1 MKIKEVCARTGLS
14 ERAVRFYEERG
25 LLRPETIESNGR
37 DYRQYSEGDIARLRE
52 IAALRGTGFSIEQ
65 LQNLY
70 LCPEK
75 TGQTLADRLES
86 LRKEEGQA
94 KEALALLLPLSRRSW
109 SGGSELAQAIL
120 DRQEFT
126 LAAAEP
132 DFGREDGLEQ
142 EEKQALGQAVLERMA
157 QKDRGNRRYRRVAAA
172 AGAVVLLLAGLLG
185 YHFWQGSQ
193 CVSLYSTLSGGYF
206 SDRKLIQAEG
216 GEYLMTAQFT
226 IPEGPSFLAVFR
238 EDVGNTLYNSLFL
251 DQEYA
256 GVSFTVEIPKREA
269 ERLGLLANGMAD
281 FSQKVFEQVLPDD
294 GLCMEYLSIVGLQ
307 GDYGQSN

>member
-25 LLRPETIESNGR
+25 ILYPQTIENNGR
-37 DYRQYSEGDIARLRE
+37 DYRQYREGDIARLRE
-52 IAALRGTGFSIEQ
+52 IAALRGIGFSIEQ
-65 LQNLY
+65 IQNLY
-70 LCPEK
+70 LHPEEI
-75 TGQTLADRLES
+75 GGILANRLEA
-86 LRKEEGQA
+86 LH
-94 KEALALLLPLSRRSW
+94 KEARQTEEALSLLSPLSRKSW
-109 SGGSELAQAIL
+109 SCGSELAQAIL
-120 DRQEFT
+120 DRREFT

-132 DFGREDGLEQ
+132 DFGREDGLDRQ
-142 EEKQALGQAVLERMA
+142 EKQALGQAVLEQMA
-157 QKDRGNRRYRRVAAA
+157 QKDRGNRRYRRIAAA

-185 YHFWQGSQ
+185 YHLWRGSQ

-269 ERLGLLANGMAD
+269 DRLGLLTNGMAD
-281 FSQKVFEQVLPDD
+281 FSQKVFELILPDD
-294 GLCMEYLSIVGLQ
+294 RLCMEYLSISGLQ
-307 GDYGQSN
+307 GDYH